1 MLMANPATLRSL
13 VERYEALR
21 RIHTRQ
27 GTPESSRHLEDV
39 SYTLCVTT
47 GTRTVPDA
55 LIAAEAQLRAV
66 GPAASVLSG
75 TTPAEV
81 QLTA

>member
-1 MLMANPATLRSL
+1 MANPATLRNL
-13 VERYEALR
+13 VERYETLR
-21 RIHTRQ
+21 RIHNQQ
-27 GTPESSRHLEDV
+27 GTPESRGHLEDV

-55 LIAAEAQLRAV
+55 LIAAEAQLQAV
-66 GPAASVLSG
+66 PSAGSVLSG
-75 TTPAEV
+75 TSPSDV